1 MKIKTKPNEIFQ
13 EYEDGKLFNQSK
25 DLYSNVEKNQRFFLG
40 DQWYGVN
47 APDLT
52 KPVFNILK
60 RVCTYYTAMLA
71 SDEIGINIAPMDETT
86 ENKVVTDVIAKECE
100 RVLENTRTKFK
111 WRTNIKNAIV
121 DGDTCMYMN
130 FNPDVETGHEY
141 KGAIE
146 TEIIDNTNV
155 IFGNPYSQDV
165 RTQPYIMI
173 VQNLYTNQ
181 VKDYAESKGISKNDI
196 LDIKPDNENLVTL
209 VDDGADSDKLT
220 TVITKFWFQ
229 TTKEKTVDQ
238 YGLPLE
244 KERRTVWFTKVTK
257 NVVLD
262 EPTDLGY
269 KNYPIAYFSWEKV
282 KNSYHG
288 RSPITG
294 LIPNQIFINKIYAM
308 CMVYMT
314 NMGFPRIFYDE
325 NKISKLTNSV
335 ASATKITN
343 MDLAGKMMDAVKAP
357 DFSNQIIQL
366 VDSTIAY
373 TKDFMG
379 ASDAALGNVA
389 NPNNTS
395 AIVAVQQASSVPL
408 EIQKLDFF
416 QFVEDIV
423 RAMLDIMANRY
434 GQRIVKLTEGQAK
447 DLNLIRTDPM
457 TGMPMLD
464 QMGQPQYQT
473 SLPIDFSILKNLT
486 YDLNVDVGQASYW
499 SEQTQV
505 QTADGL
511 FDRQVITDP
520 VMYLEMIP
528 DKYIKNK
535 GKIIEAIKLQQEQ
548 AQMMQQQMQQMQM
561 MQMGGLPLE
570 EEQAPATP
578 GMRDGVDNRG
588 AGDEATQQ
596 VFAQSKE
603 LYQ

>member
-1 MKIKTKPNEIFQ
+1 MKIKTKPNEIFL
-13 EYEDGKLFNQSK
+13 EYEDAKTYNQSQ

-40 DQWYGVN
+40 NQWQGVN

-60 RVCTYYTAMLA
+60 RVCTYYVAMLA
-71 SDEIGINIAPMDETT
+71 SDEVGVNIAPMDETP
-86 ENKVVTDVIAKECE
+86 ENKAVTDIMASEVE
-100 RVLENTRTKFK
+100 RVLEQTKTKFK
-111 WRTNIKNAIV
+111 WRTNIKNAVV
-121 DGDTCMYMN
+121 DGDTCMYIN
-130 FNPDVETGHEY
+130 FNPDVDTGHEY
-141 KGAIE
+141 RGAIE

-155 IFGNPYSQDV
+155 IFGNPYSNDV
-165 RTQPYIMI
+165 QTQPWIMV
-173 VQNLYTNQ
+173 VQRLYTNQ
-181 VKDYAESKGISKNDI
+181 VKDYAEGKGVNTDEIVS
-196 LDIKPDNENLVTL
+196 
-209 VDDGADSDKLT
+209 DSEDYTNTMIDEGEKLT
-220 TVITKFWFQ
+220 TVITKFWKERQKIQ
-229 TTKEKTVDQ
+229 TKDQ
-238 YGLPLE
+238 FGIPQE
-244 KERRTVWFTKVTK
+244 KEFDTIFFTKVTQH
-257 NVVLD
+257 VVLD

-269 KNYPIAYFSWEKV
+269 RYYPIAYFTWEKV

-379 ASDAALGNVA
+379 ASDAALGNVS

-408 EIQKLDFF
+408 EIQKLDYY
-416 QFVEDIV
+416 QFVEDVV
-423 RAMLDIMANRY
+423 RVCLDIMANRY
-434 GQRIVKLTEGQAK
+434 GQRIVRISETQAK
-447 DLNLIRTDPM
+447 ELHLLRTDPL
-457 TGMPMLD
+457 TGMPIMD
-464 QMGQPQYQT
+464 DMGMPQYQT
-473 SLPIDFSILKNLT
+473 SIPLDFGVLKELT

-505 QTADGL
+505 QTADAL
-511 FDRQVITDP
+511 FDRKVITDP

-535 GKIIEAIKLQQEQ
+535 AKIIEALKQQQEMM
-548 AQMMQQQMQQMQM
+548 AMQQQALMA
-561 MQMGGLPLE
+561 
-570 EEQAPATP
+570 QAAAVPADGSTT
-578 GMRDGVDNRG
+578 GMADGVDNR
-588 AGDEATQQ
+588 AATNEVNNEQLQ
-596 VFAQSKE
+596 DTYAQSKE
-603 LYQ
+603 FYQ

>member
-13 EYEDGKLFNQSK
+13 EYEDGKLFNQSR

-71 SDEIGINIAPMDETT
+71 SDEVGINIAPMDETT
-86 ENKVVTDVIAKECE
+86 ENKVATDIIAKECE
-100 RVLENTRTKFK
+100 RVLEQTRTKFK

-155 IFGNPYSQDV
+155 IFGNPYCQDV
-165 RTQPYIMI
+165 KSQPYILI

-181 VKDYAESKGISKNDI
+181 VKDYAEKKGVDTNNIT
-196 LDIKPDNENLVTL
+196 PDNDSLVTL
-209 VDDGADSDKLT
+209 AESNGSDSDKLT
-220 TVITKFWFQ
+220 TVITKFWFE
-229 TTKEKTVDQ
+229 TTKETSVDQ
-238 YGLPLE
+238 FDIPYE

-257 NVVLD
+257 QVVLD
-262 EPTDLGY
+262 KPTDLGY

-282 KNSYHG
+282 KNCYHG

-379 ASDAALGNVA
+379 ASDAALGNIS

-408 EIQKLDFF
+408 EIQKLDYF

-434 GQRIVKLTEGQAK
+434 GKRIVKLTEAQAK
-447 DLNLIRTDPM
+447 DLNLIRINPM
-457 TGMPMLD
+457 TGMPELD
-464 QMGQPQYQT
+464 QMGMPQYET
-473 SLPIDFSILKNLT
+473 SLPIDFSVLKNLT
-486 YDLNVDVGQASYW
+486 YDLTVDVGQASYW

-505 QTADGL
+505 QTADAL

-535 GKIIEAIKLQQEQ
+535 GKIVEAIKLQQEQ
-548 AQMMQQQMQQMQM
+548 AQMMQQQMMT
-561 MQMGGLPLE
+561 MQMGGTPPTDPT
-570 EEQAPATP
+570 APATTP
-578 GMRDGVDNRG
+578 GMADGVDNRG
-588 AGDEATQQ
+588 AGDAPTQQ
-596 VFAQSKE
+596 VYAASKE
-603 LYQ
+603 FYQ

>member
-1 MKIKTKPNEIFQ
+1 MKIKTKPNEIFL
-13 EYEDGKLFNQSK
+13 EYEDGKTFNQSR
-25 DLYSNVEKNQRFFLG
+25 DLYSNVEKNQRFYLG

-60 RVCTYYTAMLA
+60 RVCSYYTAMLA
-71 SDEIGINIAPMDETT
+71 SDEVGINIAPMDETT
-86 ENKVVTDVIAKECE
+86 ENKVATDIIAKECE
-100 RVLENTRTKFK
+100 RVLEQTRTKFK

-155 IFGNPYSQDV
+155 IFGNPYCQDV
-165 RTQPYIMI
+165 KAQPYILI

-181 VKDYAESKGISKNDI
+181 VKDYAEKKGVDTTNIV
-196 LDIKPDNENLVTL
+196 PDNENYVTL
-209 VDDGADSDKLT
+209 AESPGSDSDKLT
-220 TVITKFWFQ
+220 TVITKFWFE
-229 TTKEKTVDQ
+229 TTKETSIDQ
-238 YGLPLE
+238 FGLPVE
-244 KERRTVWFTKVTK
+244 NEHRTVWFTKVTK
-257 NVVLD
+257 QVVLD
-262 EPTDLGY
+262 KPTDLGY

-282 KNSYHG
+282 KNCYHG

-379 ASDAALGNVA
+379 ASDAALGNIS

-408 EIQKLDFF
+408 EIQKLDYF

-434 GQRIVKLTEGQAK
+434 GRRIVKLTEAQAK
-447 DLNLIRTDPM
+447 DLNLVRIDPM
-457 TGMPMLD
+457 TGMPAVD
-464 QMGQPQYQT
+464 QMGMPQYET
-473 SLPIDFSILKNLT
+473 SLPIDFSVLKNLT
-486 YDLNVDVGQASYW
+486 YDLSVDVGQASYW

-505 QTADGL
+505 QTADAL

-535 GKIIEAIKLQQEQ
+535 GKLVEALKLQQEQ
-548 AQMMQQQMQQMQM
+548 AQLMQQQMMQQQMM
-561 MQMGGLPLE
+561 MGGEPLPE
-570 EEQAPATP
+570 ETDPNVTR
-578 GMRDGVDNRG
+578 GMQDGVDNRG
-588 AGDEATQQ
+588 AGDEPTQQ
-596 VFAQSKE
+596 VYATSKE
-603 LYQ
+603 FYQ

>member
-13 EYEDGKLFNQSK
+13 EYEDGKLFNQSR

-71 SDEIGINIAPMDETT
+71 SDEVGINIAPMDETT
-86 ENKVVTDVIAKECE
+86 ENKVATDIIAKECE
-100 RVLENTRTKFK
+100 RVLEQTRTKFK

-155 IFGNPYSQDV
+155 IFGNPYCQDV
-165 RTQPYIMI
+165 KAQPYILI

-181 VKDYAESKGISKNDI
+181 VKDYAEAKGVDTTNIV
-196 LDIKPDNENLVTL
+196 PDNENYVTL
-209 VDDGADSDKLT
+209 AESPGSDSDKLT
-220 TVITKFWFQ
+220 TVITKFWFE
-229 TTKEKTVDQ
+229 TTKETSIDQ
-238 YGLPLE
+238 FGLPVE
-244 KERRTVWFTKVTK
+244 NEHRTVWFTKVTK
-257 NVVLD
+257 QVVLD
-262 EPTDLGY
+262 KPTDLGY

-282 KNSYHG
+282 KNCYHG

-379 ASDAALGNVA
+379 ASDAALGNVS

-408 EIQKLDFF
+408 EIQKLDFY

-434 GQRIVKLTEGQAK
+434 GKRIVKLTEAQAK
-447 DLNLIRTDPM
+447 ELNLYRINPM
-457 TGMPMLD
+457 TGMPELD
-464 QMGQPQYQT
+464 QVGMPVYET
-473 SLPIDFSILKNLT
+473 SLPIDFSLLKNLT
-486 YDLNVDVGQASYW
+486 YDLTVDVGQASYW

-505 QTADGL
+505 QTADAL

-535 GKIIEAIKLQQEQ
+535 GKLMEALKTQQEQ
-548 AQMMQQQMQQMQM
+548 MQMMQQQMMAQQMM
-561 MQMGGLPLE
+561 GAPLPEDTDPNVTRGMQ
-570 EEQAPATP
+570 
-578 GMRDGVDNRG
+578 DGVDNRG
-588 AGDEATQQ
+588 AGDQPTQQ
-596 VFAQSKE
+596 VYAASKE
-603 LYQ
+603 FYQ

>member
-1 MKIKTKPNEIFQ
+1 MKIKTEPKQIFL
-13 EYEDGKLFNQSK
+13 EYEDAQTYNQSQ
-25 DLYSNVEKNQRFFLG
+25 DLYANVEKNQRFFLG
-40 DQWYGVN
+40 NQWQGVN

-60 RVCTYYTAMLA
+60 RVCTYYVAMLA
-71 SDEIGINIAPMDETT
+71 SDEVGINITPMDETP
-86 ENKVVTDVIAKECE
+86 ENKVMTDVIASEAE
-100 RVLENTRTKFK
+100 RVLELTKTKFK
-111 WRTNIKNAIV
+111 WRTNIKNAVV
-121 DGDTCMYMN
+121 DGDTCMYIN
-130 FNPDVETGHEY
+130 FNPDVDTGHEY

-146 TEIIDNTNV
+146 TEIIDNTNI
-155 IFGNPYSQDV
+155 IFGNPYSQSV
-165 RTQPYIMI
+165 QTQPWIMV
-173 VQNLYTNQ
+173 VQRLYTNQ
-181 VKDYAESKGISKNDI
+181 VKDYAESKGVPTDNIV
-196 LDIKPDNENLVTL
+196 PDSEDYTTTQLNE
-209 VDDGADSDKLT
+209 AEKLT
-220 TVITKFWFQ
+220 TVITKFWHE
-229 TTKEKTVDQ
+229 TKKVKKVDQ
-238 YGLPLE
+238 FGTPYEEE
-244 KERRTVWFTKVTK
+244 KSTVWFTKVCK
-257 NVVLD
+257 EVVLD
-262 EPTDLGY
+262 KPTDLGY
-269 KNYPIAYFSWEKV
+269 RYYPVAYFSWEKV

-366 VDSTIAY
+366 VDSTISY

-379 ASDAALGNVA
+379 ASDAALGNVS

-408 EIQKLDFF
+408 EIQKLDYY

-423 RAMLDIMANRY
+423 RVMLDVMANRY
-434 GQRIVKLTEGQAK
+434 GTRIVKLTEGQAK
-447 DLNLIRTDPM
+447 ELNLVRTDPLTNM
-457 TGMPMLD
+457 PMMDQNGMPL
-464 QMGQPQYQT
+464 YQT
-473 SLPIDFSILKNLT
+473 MIPIDFTQLQTLT

-505 QTADGL
+505 QTADAM
-511 FDRQVITDP
+511 FDRGIISDP

-535 GKIIEAIKLQQEQ
+535 AKIVEAIKNQQAMLQ
-548 AQMMQQQMQQMQM
+548 MQQQMMAQAAMSADPNVTRGMQ
-561 MQMGGLPLE
+561 
-570 EEQAPATP
+570 
-578 GMRDGVDNRG
+578 DGVDDRAPASELGN
-588 AGDEATQQ
+588 QQ
-596 VFAQSKE
+596 LQDTYAQSKE
-603 LYQ
+603 FYQS

>member
-1 MKIKTKPNEIFQ
+1 MKIKTKPNEIFL
-13 EYEDGKLFNQSK
+13 EYEDGKTFNQSR
-25 DLYSNVEKNQRFFLG
+25 DLYSNVEKNQRFYLG

-60 RVCTYYTAMLA
+60 RVCSYYTAMLA
-71 SDEIGINIAPMDETT
+71 SDEVGINIAPMDETT
-86 ENKVVTDVIAKECE
+86 ENKVATDIIAKECE
-100 RVLENTRTKFK
+100 RVLEQTRTKFK

-155 IFGNPYSQDV
+155 IFGNPYCQDV
-165 RTQPYIMI
+165 KAQPYILI

-181 VKDYAESKGISKNDI
+181 VKDYAEKKGVDTTNIV
-196 LDIKPDNENLVTL
+196 PDNENYVTL
-209 VDDGADSDKLT
+209 AESPGSDSDKLT
-220 TVITKFWFQ
+220 TVITKFWFE
-229 TTKEKTVDQ
+229 TTKETSIDQ
-238 YGLPLE
+238 FGLPVE
-244 KERRTVWFTKVTK
+244 NERRTVWFTKVTK
-257 NVVLD
+257 QVVLD
-262 EPTDLGY
+262 KPTDLGY

-282 KNSYHG
+282 KNCYHG

-379 ASDAALGNVA
+379 ASDAALGNIS

-408 EIQKLDFF
+408 EIQKLDYF

-434 GQRIVKLTEGQAK
+434 GRRIVKLTEAQAK
-447 DLNLIRTDPM
+447 DLNLVRIDPM
-457 TGMPMLD
+457 TGMPAVD
-464 QMGQPQYQT
+464 QMGMPQYET
-473 SLPIDFSILKNLT
+473 SLPIDFSVLKNLT
-486 YDLNVDVGQASYW
+486 YDLSVDVGQASYW

-505 QTADGL
+505 QTADAL

-535 GKIIEAIKLQQEQ
+535 GKLVEALKLQQEQ
-548 AQMMQQQMQQMQM
+548 AQLMQQQMMQQQMM
-561 MQMGGLPLE
+561 MGGEPLPE
-570 EEQAPATP
+570 ETDPNVTR
-578 GMRDGVDNRG
+578 GMQDGIDNRG
-588 AGDEATQQ
+588 AGDEPTQQ
-596 VFAQSKE
+596 VYAASKE
-603 LYQ
+603 FYQ

>member
-1 MKIKTKPNEIFQ
+1 MKIKTEPNQIFL
-13 EYEDGKLFNQSK
+13 EYEDGKTYNQSK

-40 DQWYGVN
+40 DQWHGVN

-60 RVCTYYTAMLA
+60 RVCSYYVAMLA
-71 SDEIGINIAPMDETT
+71 SDEVGVNIAPMDETP
-86 ENKVVTDVIAKECE
+86 ENKAITDVIAKEVE
-100 RVLENTRTKFK
+100 RTIENNKTKFK
-111 WRTNIKNAIV
+111 WRTNIKNAVV
-121 DGDTCMYMN
+121 DGDTCMYIN
-130 FNPDVETGHEY
+130 FNPDIDTGHEY
-141 KGAIE
+141 KGQIE

-165 RTQPYIMI
+165 QSQPWIMVI
-173 VQNLYTNQ
+173 QRLYTNQ
-181 VKDYAESKGISKNDI
+181 VKDYAETKGV
-196 LDIKPDNENLVTL
+196 PTDNIVP
-209 VDDGADSDKLT
+209 DSDDYTNTEINEDEKLT
-220 TVITKFWFQ
+220 TVITKFWHETQ
-229 TTKEKTVDQ
+229 KIETVDQ
-238 YGLPLE
+238 FGIPQT
-244 KERRTVWFTKVTK
+244 KEIKTIWFTKVCKDT
-257 NVVLD
+257 VLD
-262 EPTDLGY
+262 KPTDLGY
-269 KNYPIAYFSWEKV
+269 RYYPIAYFSWEKV

-325 NKISKLTNSV
+325 NKISKLTNNV
-335 ASATKITN
+335 ANATRITN

-379 ASDAALGNVA
+379 ASDAALGNVS

-408 EIQKLDFF
+408 EIQKLDYY
-416 QFVEDIV
+416 QFVEDVV
-423 RAMLDIMANRY
+423 RAMLDIMGNRY
-434 GQRIVKLTEGQAK
+434 GTRIVRISEEQAQA
-447 DLNLIRTDPM
+447 LNLVRTDPL
-457 TGMPMLD
+457 TGMPILD
-464 QMGQPQYQT
+464 QMGMPQYQT
-473 SLPIDFSILKNLT
+473 SIPIDFSQLKTLT

-505 QTADGL
+505 QTADAM
-511 FDRQVITDP
+511 FDRGIITDP

-535 GKIIEAIKLQQEQ
+535 AKIIEALKAQQ
-548 AQMMQQQMQQMQM
+548 QMMALQQQQMQQMM
-561 MQMGGLPLE
+561 MPTE
-570 EEQAPATP
+570 EDPNATR
-578 GMRDGVDNRG
+578 GMQDGVDNR
-588 AGDEATQQ
+588 AMTSMTDNQQ
-596 VFAQSKE
+596 LQDTYAQSKE
-603 LYQ
+603 FYQ

>member
-13 EYEDGKLFNQSK
+13 EYEDGKLFNQSR

-71 SDEIGINIAPMDETT
+71 SDEVGINIAPMDETT
-86 ENKVVTDVIAKECE
+86 ENKVATDIIAKECE
-100 RVLENTRTKFK
+100 RVLEQTRTKFK

-155 IFGNPYSQDV
+155 IFGNPYCQDV
-165 RTQPYIMI
+165 KSQPYILI

-181 VKDYAESKGISKNDI
+181 VKDYAEKKGVDTNNIT
-196 LDIKPDNENLVTL
+196 PDNDSLVTL
-209 VDDGADSDKLT
+209 AESNGSDSDKLT
-220 TVITKFWFQ
+220 TVITKFWFE
-229 TTKEKTVDQ
+229 TTKETSVDQ
-238 YGLPLE
+238 FGLPFE

-257 NVVLD
+257 QVVLD
-262 EPTDLGY
+262 KPTDLGY

-282 KNSYHG
+282 KNCYHG

-379 ASDAALGNVA
+379 ASDAALGNIS

-408 EIQKLDFF
+408 EIQKLDYF

-434 GQRIVKLTEGQAK
+434 GKRIVKLTEAQAK
-447 DLNLIRTDPM
+447 DLNLVRIDPM
-457 TGMPMLD
+457 TGMPVLD
-464 QMGQPQYQT
+464 QMGMPMYET
-473 SLPIDFSILKNLT
+473 SLPIDFTMLKNLT
-486 YDLNVDVGQASYW
+486 YDLTVDVGQASYW

-505 QTADGL
+505 QTADAL

-535 GKIIEAIKLQQEQ
+535 GKIVEAIKLQQEQ
-548 AQMMQQQMQQMQM
+548 MQVMQQQMMAAQA
-561 MQMGGLPLE
+561 MGGAPLPE
-570 EEQAPATP
+570 ESSGGSTP
-578 GMRDGVDNRG
+578 GMADGIDNRG
-588 AGDEATQQ
+588 AGDQPTQQ
-596 VFAQSKE
+596 VYAASKE
-603 LYQ
+603 YYK

>member
-1 MKIKTKPNEIFQ
+1 MKIKTEPKQIFL
-13 EYEDGKLFNQSK
+13 EYEDAQTYNQSQ
-25 DLYSNVEKNQRFFLG
+25 DLYANVEKNQRFFLG
-40 DQWYGVN
+40 NQWQGVN

-60 RVCTYYTAMLA
+60 RVCTYYVAMLA
-71 SDEIGINIAPMDETT
+71 SDEVGINITPMDETP
-86 ENKVVTDVIAKECE
+86 ENKVMTDVIASEAE
-100 RVLENTRTKFK
+100 RVLELTKTKFK
-111 WRTNIKNAIV
+111 WRTNIKNAVV
-121 DGDTCMYMN
+121 DGDTCMYIN
-130 FNPDVETGHEY
+130 FNPDVDTGHEY

-146 TEIIDNTNV
+146 TEIIDNTNI
-155 IFGNPYSQDV
+155 IFGNPYSQSV
-165 RTQPYIMI
+165 QTQPWIMV
-173 VQNLYTNQ
+173 VQRLYTNQ
-181 VKDYAESKGISKNDI
+181 VKDYAESKGVPTDNIV
-196 LDIKPDNENLVTL
+196 PDAEDYTTTQLNE
-209 VDDGADSDKLT
+209 AEKLT
-220 TVITKFWFQ
+220 TVITKFWHE
-229 TTKEKTVDQ
+229 TKKVKKVDQ
-238 YGLPLE
+238 FGTPYEEE
-244 KERRTVWFTKVTK
+244 KSTVWFTKVCK
-257 NVVLD
+257 EVVLD
-262 EPTDLGY
+262 KPTDLGY
-269 KNYPIAYFSWEKV
+269 RYYPVAYFSWEKV

-366 VDSTIAY
+366 VDSTISY

-379 ASDAALGNVA
+379 ASDAALGNVS

-408 EIQKLDFF
+408 EIQKLDYY

-423 RAMLDIMANRY
+423 RVMLDVMANRY
-434 GQRIVKLTEGQAK
+434 GTRIVKLSEGQAK
-447 DLNLIRTDPM
+447 ELNLVRTDPLTNM
-457 TGMPMLD
+457 PMMDQNGMPL
-464 QMGQPQYQT
+464 YQT
-473 SLPIDFSILKNLT
+473 MIPIDFTQLQTLT

-505 QTADGL
+505 QTADAM
-511 FDRQVITDP
+511 FDRGIISDP

-535 GKIIEAIKLQQEQ
+535 AKIVEAIKNQQAMLQ
-548 AQMMQQQMQQMQM
+548 MQQQMMAQAAMSADPNVTRGMQ
-561 MQMGGLPLE
+561 
-570 EEQAPATP
+570 
-578 GMRDGVDNRG
+578 DGVDDRAPASELGN
-588 AGDEATQQ
+588 QQ
-596 VFAQSKE
+596 LQDTYAQSKE
-603 LYQ
+603 FYQS

>member
-1 MKIKTKPNEIFQ
+1 MKIKTEPNEIFL
-13 EYEDGKLFNQSK
+13 EYEDGKTYNQSQ

-40 DQWYGVN
+40 NQWQGVN

-60 RVCTYYTAMLA
+60 RVCTYYVAMLA
-71 SDEIGINIAPMDETT
+71 SDEVGVNIAPMDETP
-86 ENKVVTDVIAKECE
+86 ENKAVTDIIASEVE
-100 RVLENTRTKFK
+100 RVLELTKSKFK
-111 WRTNIKNAIV
+111 WRTNIKNAVV
-121 DGDTCMYMN
+121 DGDTCMYVN
-130 FNPDVETGHEY
+130 FNPDVDTGHEY
-141 KGAIE
+141 RGAIE

-155 IFGNPYSQDV
+155 IFGNPYSNDV
-165 RTQPYIMI
+165 QSQPWIMV
-173 VQNLYTNQ
+173 VQRLYTNQ
-181 VKDYAESKGISKNDI
+181 VKDYAEAKGVNTDDI
-196 LDIKPDNENLVTL
+196 VS
-209 VDDGADSDKLT
+209 DSEDYTNTMIDEGEKLT
-220 TVITKFWFQ
+220 TVITKFW
-229 TTKEKTVDQ
+229 KEKQKIQTKDQ
-238 YGLPLE
+238 FGIAQE
-244 KERRTVWFTKVTK
+244 KEITTIYFTKVTK
-257 NVVLD
+257 NVALD
-262 EPTDLGY
+262 KPTDLGY
-269 KNYPIAYFSWEKV
+269 RYYPIAYFTWEKV

-379 ASDAALGNVA
+379 ASDAALGNVS

-408 EIQKLDFF
+408 EIQKLDYY
-416 QFVEDIV
+416 QFVEDAV
-423 RAMLDIMANRY
+423 RVMIDIMANRY
-434 GQRIVKLTEGQAK
+434 GERIVRVSESQAK
-447 DLNLIRTDPM
+447 ELNLLRLDPL
-457 TGMPMLD
+457 TGMPVLD
-464 QMGQPQYQT
+464 QMGMPQYQT
-473 SLPIDFSILKNLT
+473 SLPIDFSVLKTLT

-505 QTADGL
+505 QTADAL
-511 FDRQVITDP
+511 FDRKVITDP

-535 GKIIEAIKLQQEQ
+535 AKIVEALKAQQEMM
-548 AQMMQQQMQQMQM
+548 AMQQQAM
-561 MQMGGLPLE
+561 MAAAPELMGDTT
-570 EEQAPATP
+570 A
-578 GMRDGVDNRG
+578 GMADGVDNR
-588 AGDEATQQ
+588 AATNETNNEQLQ
-596 VFAQSKE
+596 DTYAKSKE
-603 LYQ
+603 FYQ

>member
-13 EYEDGKLFNQSK
+13 EYEDGKMFNQSR

-71 SDEIGINIAPMDETT
+71 SDEVGINIAPMDETK

-100 RVLENTRTKFK
+100 RVLENTKTKFK
-111 WRTNIKNAIV
+111 WRTNIKNAVV

-155 IFGNPYSQDV
+155 IFGNPYSSDV
-165 RTQPYIMI
+165 HNQPYILI

-181 VKDYAESKGISKNDI
+181 VRDYAEKKGVKNLHDI
-196 LDIKPDNENLVTL
+196 VPDNENLVTL
-209 VDDGADSDKLT
+209 AESNASESDKLT

-229 TTKEKTVDQ
+229 TTKEKGVDQ
-238 YGLPLE
+238 FGIPFE
-244 KERRTVWFTKVTK
+244 KERKTVWFTKVTK
-257 NVVLD
+257 QVVLD
-262 EPTDLGY
+262 EPADLGY
-269 KNYPIAYFSWEKV
+269 KNYPIAYFTWEKV

-314 NMGFPRIFYDE
+314 NMGFPKIFYDE

-379 ASDAALGNVA
+379 ASDAALGNIS

-408 EIQKLDFF
+408 EIQKLDFY

-423 RAMLDIMANRY
+423 RAMLDIMACRY
-434 GQRIVKLTEGQAK
+434 GQRIIKLTEAQAK
-447 DLNLIRTDPM
+447 ELNLVRTDPM
-457 TGMPMLD
+457 TGMPMVD
-464 QMGQPQYQT
+464 EMGMPQYQT
-473 SLPIDFSILKNLT
+473 SLPINFSILKNLT
-486 YDLNVDVGQASYW
+486 YDLTVDVGQASYW

-505 QTADGL
+505 QTADAL
-511 FDRQVITDP
+511 FDRQVISDP

-535 GKIIEAIKLQQEQ
+535 GKLMEAIKTQQEQ
-548 AQMMQQQMQQMQM
+548 AQMMQQQMAM
-561 MQMGGLPLE
+561 MQMGGGAPLPE
-570 EEQAPATP
+570 DPTAQPTTP
-578 GMRDGVDNRG
+578 GMADGTDDRG
-588 AGDEATQQ
+588 AGDAPTQQ
-596 VFAQSKE
+596 VYAASKE
-603 LYQ
+603 FYQ

>member
-1 MKIKTKPNEIFQ
+1 MKVKTEPKQIFL
-13 EYEDGKLFNQSK
+13 EYEDAQTYNQSQ
-25 DLYSNVEKNQRFFLG
+25 DLYANVEKNQRFFLG
-40 DQWYGVN
+40 NQWQGVN

-60 RVCTYYTAMLA
+60 RVCTYYVAMLA
-71 SDEIGINIAPMDETT
+71 SDEVGINITPMDETP
-86 ENKVVTDVIAKECE
+86 ENKVMTDVIASEAE
-100 RVLENTRTKFK
+100 RVLELTKSKFK
-111 WRTNIKNAIV
+111 WRTNIKNAVV
-121 DGDTCMYMN
+121 DGDTCMYIN
-130 FNPDVETGHEY
+130 FNPDVDTGHEY

-146 TEIIDNTNV
+146 TEIIDNTNI
-155 IFGNPYSQDV
+155 IFGNPYSQSV
-165 RTQPYIMI
+165 QTQPWIMV
-173 VQNLYTNQ
+173 VQRLYTNQ
-181 VKDYAESKGISKNDI
+181 VKDYAESKGVPTDNIV
-196 LDIKPDNENLVTL
+196 PDSEDYTTTQLNE
-209 VDDGADSDKLT
+209 AEKLT
-220 TVITKFWFQ
+220 TVITKFWHE
-229 TTKEKTVDQ
+229 TKKVKKVDQ
-238 YGLPLE
+238 FGTPYEEE
-244 KERRTVWFTKVTK
+244 KSTVWFTKVCK
-257 NVVLD
+257 EVVLD
-262 EPTDLGY
+262 KPTDLGY
-269 KNYPIAYFSWEKV
+269 RYYPVAYFSWEKV

-379 ASDAALGNVA
+379 ASDAALGNVS

-408 EIQKLDFF
+408 EIQKLDYY

-423 RAMLDIMANRY
+423 RVMLDVMANRY
-434 GQRIVKLTEGQAK
+434 GTRIVKLSEGQAK
-447 DLNLIRTDPM
+447 ELNLMRTDPL

-464 QMGQPQYQT
+464 KNGMPLYET
-473 SLPIDFSILKNLT
+473 SIPIDFTQLQTLT

-505 QTADGL
+505 QTADAM
-511 FDRQVITDP
+511 FDRGIISDP

-535 GKIIEAIKLQQEQ
+535 AKIVEAIKNQQAMLQ
-548 AQMMQQQMQQMQM
+548 MQQQMMAQAAMSADPNVTRGMQ
-561 MQMGGLPLE
+561 
-570 EEQAPATP
+570 
-578 GMRDGVDNRG
+578 DGVDDRAPASELGN
-588 AGDEATQQ
+588 QQ
-596 VFAQSKE
+596 LQDTYAQSKE
-603 LYQ
+603 FYQS

>member
-1 MKIKTKPNEIFQ
+1 MKIKTEPKQIFL
-13 EYEDGKLFNQSK
+13 EYEDAQTYNQSQ
-25 DLYSNVEKNQRFFLG
+25 DLYANVEKNQRFFLG
-40 DQWYGVN
+40 NQWQGVN

-60 RVCTYYTAMLA
+60 RVCTYYVAMLA
-71 SDEIGINIAPMDETT
+71 SDEVGINITPMDETP
-86 ENKVVTDVIAKECE
+86 ENKVMTDVIASEAE
-100 RVLENTRTKFK
+100 RVLELTKTKFK
-111 WRTNIKNAIV
+111 WRTNIKNAVV
-121 DGDTCMYMN
+121 DGDTCMYIN
-130 FNPDVETGHEY
+130 FNPDVDTGHEY

-146 TEIIDNTNV
+146 TEIIDNTNI
-155 IFGNPYSQDV
+155 IFGNPYSQSV
-165 RTQPYIMI
+165 QTQPWIMV
-173 VQNLYTNQ
+173 VQRLYTNQ
-181 VKDYAESKGISKNDI
+181 VKDYAESKGVPTDNIV
-196 LDIKPDNENLVTL
+196 PDSEDYTTTQLNE
-209 VDDGADSDKLT
+209 AEKLT
-220 TVITKFWFQ
+220 TVITKFWRE
-229 TTKEKTVDQ
+229 TKKIQKVDRFGTPYEEEK
-238 YGLPLE
+238 
-244 KERRTVWFTKVTK
+244 RTVWFTKVCK
-257 NVVLD
+257 DVVLD
-262 EPTDLGY
+262 KPTDLGY
-269 KNYPIAYFSWEKV
+269 RYYPVAYFSWEKV

-366 VDSTIAY
+366 VDSTISY

-379 ASDAALGNVA
+379 ASDAALGNVS

-408 EIQKLDFF
+408 EIQKLDYY

-423 RAMLDIMANRY
+423 RVMLDVMANRY
-434 GQRIVKLTEGQAK
+434 GTRIVKLTEGQAK
-447 DLNLIRTDPM
+447 ELNLVRTDPLTNM
-457 TGMPMLD
+457 PMMDQNGMPL
-464 QMGQPQYQT
+464 YQT
-473 SLPIDFSILKNLT
+473 MIPIDFTQLQTLT

-505 QTADGL
+505 QTADAM
-511 FDRQVITDP
+511 FDRGIISDP

-535 GKIIEAIKLQQEQ
+535 AKIVEAIKNQQAMLQ
-548 AQMMQQQMQQMQM
+548 MQQQMMAQAAMLPEETDPNVTRGMQ
-561 MQMGGLPLE
+561 
-570 EEQAPATP
+570 
-578 GMRDGVDNRG
+578 DGIDNR
-588 AGDEATQQ
+588 APVSEQTNQQ
-596 VFAQSKE
+596 LQDTYAQSKE
-603 LYQ
+603 FYQ

>member
-13 EYEDGKLFNQSK
+13 EYEDGKLFNQSR
-25 DLYSNVEKNQRFFLG
+25 DLYSNVEKNQRFYLG

-60 RVCTYYTAMLA
+60 RVCSYYTAMLA
-71 SDEIGINIAPMDETT
+71 SDEVGINIAPMDETT
-86 ENKVVTDVIAKECE
+86 ENKVATDIIAKECE
-100 RVLENTRTKFK
+100 RVLEQTRTKFK

-155 IFGNPYSQDV
+155 IFGNPYCQDV
-165 RTQPYIMI
+165 KAQPYILI

-181 VKDYAESKGISKNDI
+181 VKDYAEKKGVDTTNIV
-196 LDIKPDNENLVTL
+196 PDNENYVTL
-209 VDDGADSDKLT
+209 AESPGSDSDKLT
-220 TVITKFWFQ
+220 TVITKFWFE
-229 TTKEKTVDQ
+229 TTKETSIDQ
-238 YGLPLE
+238 FGLPVE
-244 KERRTVWFTKVTK
+244 NEHRTVWFTKVTK
-257 NVVLD
+257 QVVLD
-262 EPTDLGY
+262 KPTDLGY

-282 KNSYHG
+282 KNCYHG

-379 ASDAALGNVA
+379 ASDAALGNIS

-408 EIQKLDFF
+408 EIQKLDYF

-434 GQRIVKLTEGQAK
+434 GRRIVKLTEAQAK
-447 DLNLIRTDPM
+447 DLNLVRIDPM
-457 TGMPMLD
+457 TGMPAVD
-464 QMGQPQYQT
+464 QMGMPQYET
-473 SLPIDFSILKNLT
+473 SLPIDFSVLKNLT
-486 YDLNVDVGQASYW
+486 YDLSVDVGQASYW

-505 QTADGL
+505 QTADAL

-535 GKIIEAIKLQQEQ
+535 GKLVEALKLQQEQ
-548 AQMMQQQMQQMQM
+548 AQLMQQQMMQQQMM
-561 MQMGGLPLE
+561 MGGEPLPE
-570 EEQAPATP
+570 ETDPNVTR
-578 GMRDGVDNRG
+578 GMQDGVDNRG
-588 AGDEATQQ
+588 AADEPTQQ
-596 VFAQSKE
+596 VYATSKE
-603 LYQ
+603 FYQ

>member
-13 EYEDGKLFNQSK
+13 EYEDGKLFNQSR

-71 SDEIGINIAPMDETT
+71 SNEVGINIAPMDETT
-86 ENKVVTDVIAKECE
+86 ENKVVTDIIAKECE
-100 RVLENTRTKFK
+100 RALENTKTKFK

-155 IFGNPYSQDV
+155 IFGNPYCQDV
-165 RTQPYIMI
+165 KAQPYILI

-181 VKDYAESKGISKNDI
+181 VKDYAEAKGVDTTNIV
-196 LDIKPDNENLVTL
+196 PDNENYVTL
-209 VDDGADSDKLT
+209 AESPGSDSDKLT
-220 TVITKFWFQ
+220 TVITKFWFE
-229 TTKEKTVDQ
+229 TTKETSVDQ
-238 YGLPLE
+238 FGLPFE

-257 NVVLD
+257 QVVLD
-262 EPTDLGY
+262 KPTDLGY

-282 KNSYHG
+282 KNCYHG

-379 ASDAALGNVA
+379 ASDAALGNVS

-408 EIQKLDFF
+408 EIQKLDFY

-434 GQRIVKLTEGQAK
+434 GKRIVKLTEAQAK
-447 DLNLIRTDPM
+447 ELNLYRINPM
-457 TGMPMLD
+457 TGMPELD
-464 QMGQPQYQT
+464 QMGMPMYET
-473 SLPIDFSILKNLT
+473 SLPIDFSLLKNLT
-486 YDLNVDVGQASYW
+486 YDLTVDVGQASYW

-505 QTADGL
+505 QTADAL

-535 GKIIEAIKLQQEQ
+535 GKIVEAIKTQQEQ
-548 AQMMQQQMQQMQM
+548 MQMMQQQMMQAQM
-561 MQMGGLPLE
+561 MGTPLPE
-570 EEQAPATP
+570 ESDPNVTR
-578 GMRDGVDNRG
+578 GMQDGVDNRG
-588 AGDEATQQ
+588 AGDQPTQQ
-596 VFAQSKE
+596 VYAASKE
-603 LYQ
+603 FYQ

>member
-1 MKIKTKPNEIFQ
+1 MKTKIKPNEIFL
-13 EYEDGKLFNQSK
+13 EYEEGKVFNQSK
-25 DLYSNVEKNQRFFLG
+25 DLYTNVEKNQRFYLG

-71 SDEIGINIAPMDETT
+71 SDEVGINIAPMDETT
-86 ENKVVTDVIAKECE
+86 ENKVATDIIAKECE
-100 RVLENTRTKFK
+100 RVLEQTRTKFK

-141 KGAIE
+141 RGAIE

-155 IFGNPYSQDV
+155 IFGNPYSHDIC
-165 RTQPYIMI
+165 TQPYILI

-181 VKDYAESKGISKNDI
+181 VKEYAESKGVDSR
-196 LDIKPDNENLVTL
+196 DIKPDNENLVTL
-209 VDDGADSDKLT
+209 ADAEGSDSDKLT
-220 TVITKFWFQ
+220 TVITKFWFDTKKVQ
-229 TTKEKTVDQ
+229 TIDK
-238 YGLPLE
+238 YGLPVE
-244 KERRTVWFTKVTK
+244 NEVRSVWFTKVTK
-257 NVVLD
+257 EVVLD
-262 EPTDLGY
+262 KPTDLGY

-282 KNSYHG
+282 KNCYHG

-379 ASDAALGNVA
+379 ASDAALGNIS

-408 EIQKLDFF
+408 EIQKLDYY

-423 RAMLDIMANRY
+423 RSMLDIMANRY
-434 GQRIVKLTEGQAK
+434 GQRIVKLTEAQAK
-447 DLNLIRTDPM
+447 DLNLVRIDPM
-457 TGMPMLD
+457 TGMPVLD
-464 QMGQPQYQT
+464 QMGMPTYQT
-473 SLPIDFSILKNLT
+473 SLPIDFSMLKNLT
-486 YDLNVDVGQASYW
+486 YDLTVDVGQASYW

-505 QTADGL
+505 QTADAL

-535 GKIIEAIKLQQEQ
+535 GKIVEAIKLQQEQ
-548 AQMMQQQMQQMQM
+548 MQIMQQQMMAQQAM
-561 MQMGGLPLE
+561 MGGAPLPE
-570 EEQAPATP
+570 ESSGGSTP
-578 GMRDGVDNRG
+578 GMADGIDNRG
-588 AGDEATQQ
+588 AGDQPTQQ
-596 VFAQSKE
+596 VYAASKE
-603 LYQ
+603 YYQ

>member
-1 MKIKTKPNEIFQ
+1 MKIKTEPKQIFL
-13 EYEDGKLFNQSK
+13 EYEDAQTYNQSQ
-25 DLYSNVEKNQRFFLG
+25 DLYANVEKNQRFFLG
-40 DQWYGVN
+40 NQWQGVN

-60 RVCTYYTAMLA
+60 RVCTYYVAMLA
-71 SDEIGINIAPMDETT
+71 SDEVGINITPMDETP
-86 ENKVVTDVIAKECE
+86 ENKVMTDVIASEAE
-100 RVLENTRTKFK
+100 RVLELTKTKFK
-111 WRTNIKNAIV
+111 WRTNIKNAVV
-121 DGDTCMYMN
+121 DGDTCMYIN
-130 FNPDVETGHEY
+130 FNPDVDTGHEY

-146 TEIIDNTNV
+146 TEIIDNTNI
-155 IFGNPYSQDV
+155 IFGNPYSQSV
-165 RTQPYIMI
+165 QTQPWIMV
-173 VQNLYTNQ
+173 VQRLYTNQ
-181 VKDYAESKGISKNDI
+181 VKDYAESKGVPTDNIV
-196 LDIKPDNENLVTL
+196 PDAEDYTTTQLNE
-209 VDDGADSDKLT
+209 AEKLT
-220 TVITKFWFQ
+220 TVITKFWHE
-229 TTKEKTVDQ
+229 TKKVKKVDQ
-238 YGLPLE
+238 FGTPYEEE
-244 KERRTVWFTKVTK
+244 KSTVWFTKVCK
-257 NVVLD
+257 EVVLD
-262 EPTDLGY
+262 KPTDLGY
-269 KNYPIAYFSWEKV
+269 RYYPVAYFSWEKV

-366 VDSTIAY
+366 VDSTISY

-379 ASDAALGNVA
+379 ASDAALGNVS

-408 EIQKLDFF
+408 EIQKLDYY

-423 RAMLDIMANRY
+423 RVMLDVMANRY
-434 GQRIVKLTEGQAK
+434 GTRIVKLTEGQAK
-447 DLNLIRTDPM
+447 ELNLMRIDPL

-464 QMGQPQYQT
+464 KNGMPLYET
-473 SLPIDFSILKNLT
+473 SIPIDFTQLQTLT

-505 QTADGL
+505 QTADAM
-511 FDRQVITDP
+511 FDRGIISDP

-535 GKIIEAIKLQQEQ
+535 AKIVEAIKNQQAMLQ
-548 AQMMQQQMQQMQM
+548 MQQQMMAQAAMSADPNVTRGMQ
-561 MQMGGLPLE
+561 
-570 EEQAPATP
+570 
-578 GMRDGVDNRG
+578 DGVDDRAPASELGN
-588 AGDEATQQ
+588 QQ
-596 VFAQSKE
+596 LQDTYAQSKE
-603 LYQ
+603 FYQS

>member
-1 MKIKTKPNEIFQ
+1 MKIKTKPNEIFL
-13 EYEDGKLFNQSK
+13 EYEDGKTFNQSR
-25 DLYSNVEKNQRFFLG
+25 DLYSNVEKNQRFYLG

-60 RVCTYYTAMLA
+60 RVCSYYTAMLA
-71 SDEIGINIAPMDETT
+71 SDEVGINIAPMDETT
-86 ENKVVTDVIAKECE
+86 ENKVATDIIAKECE
-100 RVLENTRTKFK
+100 RVLEQTRTKFK

-155 IFGNPYSQDV
+155 IFGNPYCQDV
-165 RTQPYIMI
+165 KAQPYILI

-181 VKDYAESKGISKNDI
+181 VKDYAEKKGVDTTNIV
-196 LDIKPDNENLVTL
+196 PDNENYVTL
-209 VDDGADSDKLT
+209 AESPGSDSDKLT
-220 TVITKFWFQ
+220 TVITKFWFE
-229 TTKEKTVDQ
+229 TTKETSIDQ
-238 YGLPLE
+238 FGLPVE
-244 KERRTVWFTKVTK
+244 NEHRTVWFTKVTK
-257 NVVLD
+257 QVVLD
-262 EPTDLGY
+262 KPTDLGY

-282 KNSYHG
+282 KNCYHG

-379 ASDAALGNVA
+379 ASDAALGNIS

-408 EIQKLDFF
+408 EIQKLDYF

-434 GQRIVKLTEGQAK
+434 GRRIVKLTEAQAK
-447 DLNLIRTDPM
+447 DLNLVRIDPM
-457 TGMPMLD
+457 TGMPAVD
-464 QMGQPQYQT
+464 QMGMPQYET
-473 SLPIDFSILKNLT
+473 SLPIDFSVLKNLT
-486 YDLNVDVGQASYW
+486 YDLSVDVGQASYW

-505 QTADGL
+505 QTADAL

-535 GKIIEAIKLQQEQ
+535 GKIVEAIKLQQEQ
-548 AQMMQQQMQQMQM
+548 AQLMQQQMMQQQMM
-561 MQMGGLPLE
+561 MGGEPLP
-570 EEQAPATP
+570 EEQGQPTTR
-578 GMRDGVDNRG
+578 GMQDGVDNRG
-588 AGDEATQQ
+588 AADEPTQQ
-596 VFAQSKE
+596 VYAASKE
-603 LYQ
+603 FYQ

>member
-13 EYEDGKLFNQSK
+13 EYEDGKLFNQSR

-71 SDEIGINIAPMDETT
+71 SDEVGINIAPMDETT
-86 ENKVVTDVIAKECE
+86 ENKVATDIIAKECE
-100 RVLENTRTKFK
+100 RVLEQTRTKFK

-155 IFGNPYSQDV
+155 IFGNPYCQDV
-165 RTQPYIMI
+165 KSQPYILI

-181 VKDYAESKGISKNDI
+181 VKDYAEKKGVDTNNIT
-196 LDIKPDNENLVTL
+196 PDNDSLVTL
-209 VDDGADSDKLT
+209 AESNGSDSDKLT
-220 TVITKFWFQ
+220 TVITKFWFE
-229 TTKEKTVDQ
+229 TTKETSVDQ
-238 YGLPLE
+238 FGLPYE
-244 KERRTVWFTKVTK
+244 KERKTVWFTKVTK
-257 NVVLD
+257 QVVLD
-262 EPTDLGY
+262 KPTDLGY

-282 KNSYHG
+282 KNCYHG

-379 ASDAALGNVA
+379 ASDAALGNIS

-408 EIQKLDFF
+408 EIQKLDYF

-434 GQRIVKLTEGQAK
+434 GKRIVKLTEAQAK
-447 DLNLIRTDPM
+447 DLNLIRINPM
-457 TGMPMLD
+457 TGMPELD
-464 QMGQPQYQT
+464 QMGMPQYET
-473 SLPIDFSILKNLT
+473 SLPIDFSVLKNLT
-486 YDLNVDVGQASYW
+486 YDLTVDVGQASYW

-505 QTADGL
+505 QTADAL

-535 GKIIEAIKLQQEQ
+535 GKIVEAIKLQQEQ
-548 AQMMQQQMQQMQM
+548 AQMMQQQMMT
-561 MQMGGLPLE
+561 MQMGGVPPTDPT
-570 EEQAPATP
+570 APATTP
-578 GMRDGVDNRG
+578 GMADGVDNRG
-588 AGDEATQQ
+588 AGDAPTQQ
-596 VFAQSKE
+596 VYAASKE
-603 LYQ
+603 FYQ

>member
-13 EYEDGKLFNQSK
+13 EYEDGKLFNQSR

-71 SDEIGINIAPMDETT
+71 SNEVGINIAPMDETT
-86 ENKVVTDVIAKECE
+86 ENKVVTDIIAKECE
-100 RVLENTRTKFK
+100 RALENTKTKFK

-155 IFGNPYSQDV
+155 IFGNPYCQDV
-165 RTQPYIMI
+165 KAQPYILI

-181 VKDYAESKGISKNDI
+181 VKDYAERKG
-196 LDIKPDNENLVTL
+196 LDTTNIVPDNENYVTL
-209 VDDGADSDKLT
+209 AESPGSDSDKLT
-220 TVITKFWFQ
+220 TVITKFWFE
-229 TTKEKTVDQ
+229 TTKETSVDQ
-238 YGLPLE
+238 FGLPFE

-257 NVVLD
+257 QVVLD
-262 EPTDLGY
+262 KPTDLGY

-282 KNSYHG
+282 KNCYHG

-379 ASDAALGNVA
+379 ASDAALGNVS

-408 EIQKLDFF
+408 EIQKLDFY

-434 GQRIVKLTEGQAK
+434 GKRIVKLTEAQAK
-447 DLNLIRTDPM
+447 ELNLYRINPM
-457 TGMPMLD
+457 TGMPEVD
-464 QMGQPQYQT
+464 QMGMPMYET
-473 SLPIDFSILKNLT
+473 SLPIDFSLLKNLT
-486 YDLNVDVGQASYW
+486 YDLTVDVGQASYW

-505 QTADGL
+505 QTADAL

-535 GKIIEAIKLQQEQ
+535 GKLMEALKTQQEQ
-548 AQMMQQQMQQMQM
+548 MQLMQQQMMAQQMM
-561 MQMGGLPLE
+561 GAPLPEEADPNVTRGMQ
-570 EEQAPATP
+570 
-578 GMRDGVDNRG
+578 DGVDNRG
-588 AGDEATQQ
+588 AGDQPTQQ
-596 VFAQSKE
+596 VYAASKE
-603 LYQ
+603 FYQ